1 MILRSVLH
9 GQNAEAYYF
18 QMGYLWLIEK
28 SIYTYQHIRDPTAVQ
43 PIGWSYYSMHI
54 KVHPKVCGKIQ
65 ASNNRMS
72 YDGVL
77 WWANSDNSLEL
88 AFILLN
94 AAFSMFMI
102 VAHMMALCCCSS
114 LLLLLVSSC
123 RLHF

>member
-1 MILRSVLH
+1 
-9 GQNAEAYYF
+9 
-18 QMGYLWLIEK
+18 
-28 SIYTYQHIRDPTAVQ
+28 
-43 PIGWSYYSMHI
+43 MHI

-114 LLLLLVSSC
+114 LCFFSLAPVGFISS
-123 RLHF
+123 LPQLASY